1 MVIIIALAV
10 LFFIFFFLHKHTGPA
25 HLAMIAGLSV
35 YELFGLGL
43 VQWLHGL
50 EFLQAAPENL
60 LKSTVYLALIVAF
73 PIILY
78 LRSGR
83 GGFGGIFRFVE
94 ALLFAVVMVSL
105 ISEPLAYFFPFD
117 SLATQISGFIQNIK
131 GPIVVV
137 GIIGAYV
144 DLLFASPMRRRRR

>member
-10 LFFIFFFLHKHTGPA
+10 LVFIFFFLRKHTGPA

-35 YELFGLGL
+35 FELFGLGL

-50 EFLQAAPENL
+50 DFLRAAPESL
-60 LKSTVYLALIVAF
+60 LKNSVYLALIVAF

-83 GGFGGIFRFVE
+83 GGFGGIFRFIE
-94 ALLFAVVMVSL
+94 ALIFAAVMVSL

-117 SLATQISGFIQNIK
+117 SLATQISNFIQTIK
-131 GPIVVV
+131 GPIVAV
-137 GIIGAYV
+137 GVIAAYV